1 MKPRLL
7 LAAMLAVTLAQ
18 AARADLF
25 TKAGGELMEQLVK
38 KFGREVAEE
47 GAERLAGR
55 IASAAA
61 RHGDD
66 VLSAVRRIGPKALS
80 LADDAG
86 KNAPRAMRFL
96 TKHGDDA
103 AHLLGN
109 RQGMMLFTRFGDDAA
124 EVMIK
129 HQGIAA
135 PMLEKLGG
143 DAVQALGAV
152 GTRNGRRL
160 AMLADDGASRLP
172 ELMKVVAKNGD
183 PAMEFIWKHKATLA
197 GGAALTA
204 FLANPEPFLAGTN
217 DLTNTVAEHVV
228 TPVAQHVVKPA
239 VQATATVAHTAIWM
253 IGLTLLGITGTVAAL
268 LYWLQKTG
276 LLEKV
281 AGGAGPIALGVI
293 KRRLGL

>member
-96 TKHGDDA
+96 TEYFLESRDIP
-103 AHLLGN
+103 
-109 RQGMMLFTRFGDDAA
+109 RFG
-124 EVMIK
+124 
-129 HQGIAA
+129 HTGF
-135 PMLEKLGG
+135 
-143 DAVQALGAV
+143 
-152 GTRNGRRL
+152 RL
-160 AMLADDGASRLP
+160 DPDNASQT
-172 ELMKVVAKNGD
+172 
-183 PAMEFIWKHKATLA
+183 F
-197 GGAALTA
+197 
-204 FLANPEPFLAGTN
+204 
-217 DLTNTVAEHVV
+217 
-228 TPVAQHVVKPA
+228 
-239 VQATATVAHTAIWM
+239 
-253 IGLTLLGITGTVAAL
+253 VAA
-268 LYWLQKTG
+268 QFGKHS
-276 LLEKV
+276 
-281 AGGAGPIALGVI
+281 LGSDVPQ
-293 KRRLGL
+293 RDAQDDHSP